1 MTSSRFDDRRPHA
14 SASSLALCA
23 FLFTA
28 LLVGGPAFAQIR
40 IGVTVSSTGPA
51 AALGIPEKNAVEL
64 LPREIAGKKV
74 EYIVLDDASDTTTTV
89 TNVRKLISE
98 DKVDAIIG
106 STTTPNSLA
115 MLPVLGEGRTPAIT
129 LASSS
134 RIVEPMDA
142 NRMWM
147 FKTPQSDVMMA
158 TAIAEDM
165 SNAGVKTMAFI
176 GFSNALGDAFYTEV
190 AKYAELKHIKVVAN
204 ERFAPAD
211 TSVTGQILKIVSANP
226 DAVVIGASGSPAA
239 TPVRALRERGYK
251 GRIYH
256 NHGVA
261 SPEFIRVCGKDC
273 DGTYLPTGPVMVAAQ
288 LPDSNP
294 VKKPALAFVKSYEA
308 KFGPHSVAAFA
319 SYTWDAGL
327 LLQRAIPEAL
337 KKAQPGTPEFRAAL
351 RDALENIHDAPSN
364 NGVVNMSKSDH
375 LGLDQRARVMVEIRN
390 GDWKLVP

>member
-1 MTSSRFDDRRPHA
+1 MIRSPLPAWSVA
-14 SASSLALCA
+14 AISI
-23 FLFTA
+23 A
-28 LLVGGPAFAQIR
+28 LLSAGGSAVAQIK

-51 AALGIPEKNAVEL
+51 ASLGIPEKNTVEL
-64 LPREIAGKKV
+64 LPREIGGKKI

-115 MLPVLGEGRTPAIT
+115 MLPVLGEGRTAAIT

-142 NRMWM
+142 NRSWM

-158 TAIAEDM
+158 TAIAENM

-176 GFSNALGDAFYTEV
+176 GFNNALGEAFYTEV
-190 AKYAELKHIKVVAN
+190 ARYAELKGIKVVAN
-204 ERFAPAD
+204 ERFAPID
-211 TSVTGQILKIVSANP
+211 TSVTGQILKLLSASP
-226 DAVVIGASGSPAA
+226 DAVVIGASGTPAA
-239 TPVRALRERGYK
+239 TPVRTLIERGFK

-261 SPEFIRVCGKDC
+261 NREFLRVCAKDC
-273 DGTYLPTGPVMVAAQ
+273 EGTYLPTGPVMVASQ
-288 LPDSNP
+288 LPDANP
-294 VKKPALAFVKSYEA
+294 VKKPAVDFVKKYEA
-308 KFGPHSVAAFA
+308 KFGAGNVAAFA

-327 LLQRAIPEAL
+327 LLQRAVPEAL
-337 KKAQPGTPEFRAAL
+337 KKAQPGTAEFRLAL
-351 RDALENIHDAPSN
+351 RDALEAIHDAPST
-364 NGVVNMSKSDH
+364 NGVVNMSRADH
-375 LGLDQRARVMVEIRN
+375 LGLDQRARVMVQIKGGEWR
-390 GDWKLVP
+390 LVP

>member
-1 MTSSRFDDRRPHA
+1 MTRFRFPG
-14 SASSLALCA
+14 SLRAA
-23 FLFTA
+23 VSIA
-28 LLVGGPAFAQIR
+28 LLVAAGTAAAQIR

-51 AALGIPEKNAVEL
+51 ASLGIPEKNTVEL
-64 LPREIAGKKV
+64 LPREIGGKKV
-74 EYIVLDDASDTTTTV
+74 EYLVLDDASDTTTTV

-115 MLPVLGEGRTPAIT
+115 MLPVLGEGKTPAIT

-142 NRMWM
+142 NRAWM

-158 TAIAEDM
+158 TAIAENM
-165 SNAGVKTMAFI
+165 SNAGVKSMAFI
-176 GFSNALGDAFYTEV
+176 GFNNALGEAFYAEV
-190 AKYAELKHIKVVAN
+190 AKYAELKGIKVVAN
-204 ERFAPAD
+204 ERFAPSD

-226 DAVVIGASGSPAA
+226 DAVVIGASGTPAA
-239 TPVRALRERGYK
+239 TPVRSLIERGFK

-261 SPEFIRVCGKDC
+261 NREFLRVCGKDC
-273 DGTYLPTGPVMVAAQ
+273 EGTFLPTGPVMVASQ
-288 LPDSNP
+288 LPDSSP
-294 VKKPALAFVKSYEA
+294 VKKAAVDFVKKYEA
-308 KFGPHSVAAFA
+308 KFGAGNVAAFS

-337 KKAQPGTPEFRAAL
+337 KKAQPGTAEFRAAL
-351 RDALENIHDAPSN
+351 RDALEAIRDAPST
-364 NGVVNMSKSDH
+364 NGVVNMSRTDH
-375 LGLDQRARVMVEIRN
+375 LGLDQRARVMVTIKG
-390 GDWKLVP
+390 GDWKYLP

>member
-1 MTSSRFDDRRPHA
+1 MTRSFHA
-14 SASSLALCA
+14 MLTAASTVAILYS
-23 FLFTA
+23 
-28 LLVGGPAFAQIR
+28 GPGLAQIKV
-40 IGVTVSSTGPA
+40 GVTVSSTGPA
-51 AALGIPEKNAVEL
+51 ASLGIPEKNTVEL
-64 LPREIAGKKV
+64 LPREIAGKRV
-74 EYIVLDDASDTTTTV
+74 DYIVLDDASDTTTTV
-89 TNVRKLISE
+89 TNTRKLITE
-98 DKVDAIIG
+98 DRVDVIIG

-142 NRMWM
+142 NRSWM

-158 TAIAEDM
+158 TAIAENM

-176 GFSNALGDAFYTEV
+176 GFNNALGEAFYTEV
-190 AKYAELKHIKVVAN
+190 AKYAELKGIKVVAS
-204 ERFAPAD
+204 ERYSPTD
-211 TSVTGQILKIVSANP
+211 TSVTGPILKIVSANP
-226 DAVVIGASGSPAA
+226 DAVVIGASGTPAA
-239 TPVRALRERGYK
+239 TPVRALVERGFK

-261 SPEFIRVCGKDC
+261 NREFLRVCGKDC

-294 VKKPALAFVKSYEA
+294 VKKPAVDFVKRYEA
-308 KFGPHSVAAFA
+308 KFGAGNVAAFA

-337 KKAQPGTPEFRAAL
+337 KKAQPGTAEFRAAL
-351 RDALENIHDAPSN
+351 RDALENIRNEPST
-364 NGVVNMSKSDH
+364 NGIVNMSKTDH
-375 LGLDQRARVMVEIRN
+375 LGLDQRARVMVQIKGGE
-390 GDWKLVP
+390 WKYLP

>member
-1 MTSSRFDDRRPHA
+1 MKRSFRASLLGAAVVATCAFAATA
-14 SASSLALCA
+14 SA
-23 FLFTA
+23 
-28 LLVGGPAFAQIR
+28 QIK

-51 AALGIPEKNAVEL
+51 ASLGIPEKNTVEL
-64 LPREIAGKKV
+64 LPREIGGKKV

-89 TNVRKLISE
+89 TNVRKLASE

-115 MLPVLGEGRTPAIT
+115 MLPVLGELRTPAIT

-134 RIVEPMDA
+134 RIIEPMDA
-142 NRMWM
+142 NRAWM

-158 TAIAEDM
+158 TAIAENM

-176 GFSNALGDAFYTEV
+176 GFNNALGEAFYAEV
-190 AKYAELKHIKVVAN
+190 EKYAELKGIKVVAS
-204 ERFAPAD
+204 ERFAPTD
-211 TSVTGQILKIVSANP
+211 TSVTGQILKIVSAHP
-226 DAVVIGASGSPAA
+226 DAVVIGASGTPAA
-239 TPVRALRERGYK
+239 TPVRALIERGFK

-261 SPEFIRVCGKDC
+261 NREFLRVCGKDC
-273 DGTYLPTGPVMVAAQ
+273 DGTFLPTGPVMVAAQ

-294 VKKPALAFVKSYEA
+294 VKKPAVAFVKAYEA
-308 KFGPHSVAAFA
+308 KFGAGNVAAFA

-337 KKAQPGTPEFRAAL
+337 KKAQPGTVEFRIAL
-351 RDALENIHDAPSN
+351 RDALEAIRNEPST
-364 NGVVNMSKSDH
+364 NGIVNMSRTDH
-375 LGLDQRARVMVEIRN
+375 LGLDQRARVMVEIK
-390 GDWKLVP
+390 GGEWKYLP

>member
-1 MTSSRFDDRRPHA
+1 MTRSRIPATLRA
-14 SASSLALCA
+14 AV
-23 FLFTA
+23 TIA
-28 LLVGGPAFAQIR
+28 LLVAAGAAAAQIR

-51 AALGIPEKNAVEL
+51 ASLGIPEKNTVEL
-64 LPREIAGKKV
+64 LPREIGGKKV
-74 EYIVLDDASDTTTTV
+74 EYLVLDDASDTTTTV

-115 MLPVLGEGRTPAIT
+115 MLPVLGEGKTVAIT

-142 NRMWM
+142 NRAWM

-158 TAIAEDM
+158 TAIAENM
-165 SNAGVKTMAFI
+165 SNAGVKSMAFI
-176 GFSNALGDAFYTEV
+176 GFNNALGEAFSTEV
-190 AKYAELKHIKVVAN
+190 AKYAELKGIKVVAN
-204 ERFAPAD
+204 ERFAPSD

-226 DAVVIGASGSPAA
+226 DAVVIGASGTPAA
-239 TPVRALRERGYK
+239 TPVRSLIERGFK

-261 SPEFIRVCGKDC
+261 NREFLRVCGKDC
-273 DGTYLPTGPVMVAAQ
+273 EGTFLPTGPVMVASQ
-288 LPDSNP
+288 LPDASP
-294 VKKPALAFVKSYEA
+294 VKKAAVEFVKQYEA
-308 KFGPHSVAAFA
+308 KFGAGNVAAFS

-337 KKAQPGTPEFRAAL
+337 KKAQPGTAEFRAAL
-351 RDALENIHDAPSN
+351 RDALEAIREAPST
-364 NGVVNMSKSDH
+364 NGVVNMSRTDH
-375 LGLDQRARVMVEIRN
+375 LGLDQRARVMVTIKG
-390 GDWKLVP
+390 GDWKYLP

>member
-1 MTSSRFDDRRPHA
+1 MNGPIRATLLAA
-14 SASSLALCA
+14 SLL
-23 FLFTA
+23 LTA
-28 LLVGGPAFAQIR
+28 APAVAQIK

-51 AALGIPEKNAVEL
+51 AALGIPEKNTVDL

-98 DKVDAIIG
+98 DKVDAIFG

-115 MLPVLGEGRTPAIT
+115 MLPVLGEGKTLAIT

-158 TAIAEDM
+158 TAIAENM

-176 GFSNALGDAFYTEV
+176 GFNNALGEAFYTEV
-190 AKYAELKHIKVVAN
+190 AKYAEIKGIQVVAN
-204 ERFAPAD
+204 ERFAPID
-211 TSVTGQILKIVSANP
+211 TSVTGQVLKILAAKP

-239 TPVRALRERGYK
+239 TPVRTLLERGFK

-261 SPEFIRVCGKDC
+261 SREFLRVCGKDC
-273 DGTYLPTGPVMVAAQ
+273 EGTFLPTGPVMVASQ
-288 LPDSNP
+288 LPDASP
-294 VKKPALAFVKSYEA
+294 VKKSAVEFVKRYEG
-308 KFGPHSVAAFA
+308 KFGAGNVAAFA

-337 KKAQPGTPEFRAAL
+337 KKAQPGTAEFRAAL
-351 RDALENIHDAPSN
+351 RDAMEAIRESPST
-364 NGVVNMSKSDH
+364 NGIVNMSRTDH
-375 LGLDQRARVMVEIRN
+375 LGLDQRARVMVTIKGGE
-390 GDWKLVP
+390 WKYVP